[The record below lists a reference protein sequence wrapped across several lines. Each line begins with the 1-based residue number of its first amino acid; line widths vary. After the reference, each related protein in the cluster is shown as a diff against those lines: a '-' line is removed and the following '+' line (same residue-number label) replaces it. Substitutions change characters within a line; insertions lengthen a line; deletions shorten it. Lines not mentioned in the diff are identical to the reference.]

1 MDEIAKQNRIDEIT
15 TEYNRIRHHI
25 PLDPNYRLDEGIELI
40 RNALAELPGV
50 FFFEQL
56 LAADLSWKG
65 KNSSDTDE
73 KNKLFEEA
81 ITLCEDILA
90 RSTEDRWR
98 DCAKQI
104 LLVMYADL
112 GMTDKALELAYQMTG
127 PRCTCEY
134 MLTYI
139 LKDDDLKNR
148 RKLNAVLYAKLIILD
163 PIQGYLGDG
172 VDMHRANDIRTVMKN
187 IASVAERT
195 GCAVVLVGHL
205 NKTSGQNSAY
215 RGLGSIDF
223 YAAARSVLI
232 VGQLKDQPNVRVIVH
247 EKSSLSPN
255 GESLAFSLGT
265 EAGFHWLDGYEG
277 ISSDEILSGVV
288 KGESKTAQAEELIR
302 TMLADGQEVHSEKI
316 LKAAE
321 AMGISKR
328 TVHEAKKNLDNIR
341 TRKVGAI
348 WMWSFEEKT
357 PADALS
363 EEESEEAEDILASP
377 PDETKEES
385 PPEVDSLSEDISA
398 ETESFAEESAEATT
412 PEAFAALAEDGLS
425 E

>member
-1 MDEIAKQNRIDEIT
+1 MTESTVFKNTLDIRAMSEIELQEVKWLWKPYIPAGKITILEGDPGKGKTTLALRLAAACSTGSPMPGMEPSEPMYVIYQTAEDGLGDTIKPRLIDAGADETRVLNIVEDERSLTLLDERIEHAIIT
-15 TEYNRIRHHI
+15 T
-25 PLDPNYRLDEGIELI
+25 G
-40 RNALAELPGV
+40 
-50 FFFEQL
+50 
-56 LAADLSWKG
+56 
-65 KNSSDTDE
+65 
-73 KNKLFEEA
+73 
-81 ITLCEDILA
+81 
-90 RSTEDRWR
+90 
-98 DCAKQI
+98 
-104 LLVMYADL
+104 
-112 GMTDKALELAYQMTG
+112 
-127 PRCTCEY
+127 
-134 MLTYI
+134 
-139 LKDDDLKNR
+139 
-148 RKLNAVLYAKLIILD
+148 AKLIILD

-277 ISSDEILSGVV
+277 ISSDEILSGVI
-288 KGESKTAQAEELIR
+288 KSESKTAQAEELIR
-302 TMLADGQEVHSEKI
+302 TMLADGKEVHSEKI

-328 TVHEAKKNLDNIR
+328 TVHEAKKNIDNIR

-348 WMWSFEEKT
+348 WTWSFEEKT
-357 PADALS
+357 PAADTLS
-363 EEESEEAEDILASP
+363 EDES
-377 PDETKEES
+377 DETEEVIEAS
-385 PPEVDSLSEDISA
+385 AEETAPEADSLSEALSA
-398 ETESFAEESAEATT
+398 EDESVTEESAEENT
-412 PEAFAALAEDGLS
+412 PEAPEPPTESTLS

>member
-1 MDEIAKQNRIDEIT
+1 MTETTVFKNTLDIRAMSEIELQEVKWLWKPYIPAGKITILEGDPGKGKTTLALRLAAACSTGSPMPGMEPTEPMYVIYQTAEDGLGDTIKPRLIDAGADETHVLNIVEDERSLTLLDERIEHAIIT
-15 TEYNRIRHHI
+15 T
-25 PLDPNYRLDEGIELI
+25 G
-40 RNALAELPGV
+40 
-50 FFFEQL
+50 
-56 LAADLSWKG
+56 
-65 KNSSDTDE
+65 
-73 KNKLFEEA
+73 
-81 ITLCEDILA
+81 
-90 RSTEDRWR
+90 
-98 DCAKQI
+98 
-104 LLVMYADL
+104 
-112 GMTDKALELAYQMTG
+112 
-127 PRCTCEY
+127 
-134 MLTYI
+134 
-139 LKDDDLKNR
+139 
-148 RKLNAVLYAKLIILD
+148 AKLIILD

-277 ISSDEILSGVV
+277 ISSAEILSGVI
-288 KGESKTAQAEELIR
+288 KSESKTSQAVELIAD
-302 TMLADGQEVHSEKI
+302 MLADGKEVHSEEI
-316 LKAAE
+316 LRAAE
-321 AMGISKR
+321 AMGISRR
-328 TVHEAKKNLDNIR
+328 TVNAAKKSFPNMR
-341 TRKVGAI
+341 TRKVGAQ
-348 WMWSFEEKT
+348 WMWSLEGKT

-363 EEESEEAEDILASP
+363 EDESEEEEEVFESP
-377 PDETKEES
+377 PDETEEES
-385 PPEVDSLSEDISA
+385 PPGVDSLSEDISD
-398 ETESFAEESAEATT
+398 EIESFAEESEVEIADKTT
-412 PEAFAALAEDGLS
+412 PEAFAAPAEDDFS